1 MKSAHLL
8 LALLL
13 PLLTTCVAAR
23 RTAAT
28 GSAATSQRSDKT
40 FRVTGYVLDATNQ
53 QPVAGTMV
61 HFQGVGLYD
70 MLLGSRVPQTDAKG
84 FFVLRLP
91 VSNLVKGGYLETR
104 TLFYEG
110 RTPLP
115 ADTAQPVTILLRRN
129 AFRFKPIKP
138 NGCQPLADTAQ
149 LPSYITMPIQGLSG
163 SQYAFLIRDT
173 TIHQPRKLWT
183 ITLTTGPASFPREP
197 FALRIY
203 PCNNEPA
210 APPCANA
217 PSVAYTVF
225 PQAGTT
231 TYYLD
236 SYNIM
241 VPAGGFYI
249 AVDYT
254 VPSDRQPSRL
264 DVLPNYTPY
273 GPVLRP
279 PCARADIRTWE
290 YVIGKG
296 WHRATAAENC
306 WPLYESAISVE
317 VEPAPAK
324 R

>member
-1 MKSAHLL
+1 MSSVRFLVVAL
-8 LALLL
+8 LLL
-13 PLLTTCVAAR
+13 PLLTTCVVER
-23 RTAAT
+23 HPAAT
-28 GSAATSQRSDKT
+28 RSATSQRSDKT
-40 FRVTGYVLDATNQ
+40 FWVTGYVRDAVNQ
-53 QPVAGTMV
+53 QPVAGATV
-61 HFQGVGLYD
+61 HFQGVGPYGL
-70 MLLGSRVPQTDAKG
+70 LLGSRVPQTDVKG
-84 FFVLRLP
+84 FFALRLP
-91 VSNLVKGGYLETR
+91 VGNLVKGGYLETR

-115 ADTAQPVTILLRRN
+115 ADTSQPVTILLRRN

-149 LPSYITMPIQGLSG
+149 LPRYVTMPIQGLPG

-173 TIHQPRKLWT
+173 TIHQPRKLWV
-183 ITLTTGPASFPREP
+183 ITLTTGLGAFPREP
-197 FALRIY
+197 FTLRIY

-217 PSVAYTVF
+217 PSEAFTVF
-225 PQAGTT
+225 PLAGTA
-231 TYYLD
+231 TYDID
-236 SYNIM
+236 SYNVMI
-241 VPAGGFYI
+241 PAGGFYI

-254 VPSDRQPSRL
+254 TSSNHASSL
-264 DVLPNYTPY
+264 SALPTHTPY

-306 WPLYESAISVE
+306 WPLYESALSVE
-317 VEPAPAK
+317 VEPAPA
-324 R
+324 RR